1 MILKLWM
8 IIYGLISFRK
18 VRLKDD
24 DYDDDDDDDY
34 DIIIIVVIIICF

>member
-24 DYDDDDDDDY
+24 DYDDDDDDY
-34 DIIIIVVIIICF
+34 GIIIIVVIII